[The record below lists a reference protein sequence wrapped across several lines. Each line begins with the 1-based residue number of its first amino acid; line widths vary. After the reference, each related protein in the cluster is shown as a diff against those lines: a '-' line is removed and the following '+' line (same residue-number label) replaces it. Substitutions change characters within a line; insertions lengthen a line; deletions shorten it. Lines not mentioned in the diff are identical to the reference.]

1 MHACILSRTQISELW
16 PQTGADT
23 ISLLFGGHYF
33 MCPPT
38 IPSPYQE
45 FDRPPPRVSVSASGV
60 SDPAECP
67 AWGSIAILSSLC
79 CNL

>member
-1 MHACILSRTQISELW
+1 VHACILSRTQISELW

-38 IPSPYQE
+38 IPSLYQE
-45 FDRPPPRVSVSASGV
+45 FDRPPSPGAASGI

-67 AWGSIAILSSLC
+67 AWE
-79 CNL
+79 